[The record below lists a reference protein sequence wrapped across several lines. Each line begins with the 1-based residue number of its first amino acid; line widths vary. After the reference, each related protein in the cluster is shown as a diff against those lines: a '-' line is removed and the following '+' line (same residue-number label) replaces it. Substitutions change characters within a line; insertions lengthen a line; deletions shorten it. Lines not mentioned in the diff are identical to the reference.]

1 VVNHCRIKSRADRGQ
16 VKYYLIENK
25 LFESLYGLITFY
37 RQHPLKSHEFEQVL
51 TEPVPQPE
59 SHRGKEYVFS
69 SVLLFCV
76 DVCSPCFETIGWASG
91 TTASL

>member
-1 VVNHCRIKSRADRGQ
+1 MFRRQGVVSHCRIKSRSERGQ

-25 LFESLYGLITFY
+25 LFDSLYDLITFY

-59 SHRGKEYVFS
+59 SHCGKEYAFCFLFVGLCWS
-69 SVLLFCV
+69 NPGLVL
-76 DVCSPCFETIGWASG
+76 
-91 TTASL
+91 

>member
-1 VVNHCRIKSRADRGQ
+1 MHSFICHLCDHTVVCITMKHNGVMVFRRQGVVSHCRIKSRAERGQ

-25 LFESLYGLITFY
+25 LFDSLYGLITFY

-59 SHRGKEYVFS
+59 SHRGKE
-69 SVLLFCV
+69 
-76 DVCSPCFETIGWASG
+76 
-91 TTASL
+91 